1 MYKSIETIRT
11 ENLAF
16 LVNKF
21 GMDELAARLERS
33 SAQIRNWISNNKDH
47 KTKQPLFIGSK
58 SCRRVEEALELPK
71 CWMDHDHSAPVK
83 KEGYVP
89 VVSWVAAGRWTGMD
103 DQSVEPIEWLACP
116 LTHSNRSYAL
126 VVRGVSMDNPEG
138 RPSFQEGDIIYVDPE
153 KTANH
158 RDFIIARLSEDNEAT
173 FKQLI
178 VEDGKKMLRALNPDW
193 KPRLQEMTKDSSICG
208 VVIGKV
214 ERW

>member
-1 MYKSIETIRT
+1 MKTIEVIRT
-11 ENLAF
+11 ENLRLLLEKHGYAK
-16 LVNKF
+16 VEADTGKARSQISRWANNNKTANGKPSF
-21 GMDELAARLERS
+21 
-33 SAQIRNWISNNKDH
+33 ISND
-47 KTKQPLFIGSK
+47 
-58 SCRRVEEALELPK
+58 SCREIEEKMKLPER
-71 CWMDHDHSAPVK
+71 WMDIDHSPPVR

-126 VVRGVSMDNPEG
+126 VVRGVSMDNPGE
-138 RPSFQEGDIIYVDPE
+138 RPSFREGDIIYVDPE
-153 KTANH
+153 KEANH
-158 RDFIIARLSEDNEAT
+158 RDFIIARLNDDNEAT

-178 VEDGKKMLRALNPDW
+178 VEDGKRMLRALNPDW
-193 KPRLQEMTKDSSICG
+193 KPRLQEMTKDSSISG